1 MYMRWRASGTQV
13 TVATHVSSPTLWR
26 VGYIGGRV
34 VDTGRCCMV
43 EVVYGIC
50 SSEFAIRNY
59 WSASCNNSNNA
70 YNVNITDARIGSYC
84 SFSYFCNSFLIV
96 MKELLIRSV
105 SGLVLA
111 TLVLGCIF
119 ASPWAYAVLLLFI
132 VIVGTFEM
140 ARLQEMNQSPFLFLG
155 EICSVGAF
163 ICPALVALQVI
174 PQQWLVLAILFTM
187 LPFLIAL
194 FSKSK
199 DVKHVFAYIYGALF
213 FLSLP
218 TSLMLYF
225 YREDLFVGMAGP
237 GLIVLVFC
245 LLWANDIF
253 AYLTGKLLG
262 KHKLFSRISP
272 GKTIEGSLGG
282 LVFTIIA
289 MVVFAHYADWLP
301 IPAAIGMA
309 AIAVVFGTLGDLCES
324 MLKRQAGVKDSG
336 KLIPGHGGILDRF
349 DSVMFSVP
357 FIFVY
362 LLLL

>member
-1 MYMRWRASGTQV
+1 
-13 TVATHVSSPTLWR
+13 
-26 VGYIGGRV
+26 
-34 VDTGRCCMV
+34 
-43 EVVYGIC
+43 
-50 SSEFAIRNY
+50 
-59 WSASCNNSNNA
+59 
-70 YNVNITDARIGSYC
+70 
-84 SFSYFCNSFLIV
+84 

-111 TLVLGCIF
+111 ALLLGCIF
-119 ASPWAYAVLLLFI
+119 VSPWAYAALLLFI
-132 VIVGTFEM
+132 VVVGTLEM
-140 ARLQEMNQSPFLFLG
+140 SRLQQMNQPPYILLG
-155 EICSVGAF
+155 EANTVGAL
-163 ICPALVALQVI
+163 ICAALVALQVI
-174 PQQWLVLAILFTM
+174 PQRWLVLEILFVM

-218 TSLMLYF
+218 AALMLCF
-225 YREDLFVGMAGP
+225 YREDLFGGLAGP

-262 KHKLFSRISP
+262 KHKLFPRISP

-282 LVFTIIA
+282 LVFTVIA
-289 MVVFAHYADWLP
+289 VAVFSHYADWLP
-301 IPAAIGMA
+301 IPAAVGMA
-309 AIAVVFGTLGDLCES
+309 ANAVLFGTLGDLSES

-349 DSVMFSVP
+349 DSLMFSVP